1 MCWGHAAITHISSAT
16 ILSSSLPPT
25 VHTQYKLPPPPS
37 PLSPPPRRALRPA
50 PALAPLGAACARHHP
65 RSPLEPRELSEPLK
79 QKSQGVSTTSG
90 PAFETTSAAAAAQ
103 PGNARLGQLGPGAG
117 LSIAVA
123 AEPAAQVLRQPGI
136 RLAAFPGRPVLEP
149 WGPPSPC
156 LPRCPG
162 PGTADLCYRRR
173 PLHAPLPA
181 SADRDPG

>member
-1 MCWGHAAITHISSAT
+1 MWAYGFFTTISWGSMVQAAAAAVAAVAATTPSLASSTSA
-16 ILSSSLPPT
+16 
-25 VHTQYKLPPPPS
+25 
-37 PLSPPPRRALRPA
+37 RAL
-50 PALAPLGAACARHHP
+50 GAVCARHRP
-65 RSPLEPRELSEPLK
+65 RSPLEPRELSESLE
-79 QKSQGVSTTSG
+79 QGVSAASG

-103 PGNARLGQLGPGAG
+103 PGNARLGQLRPGAG

-123 AEPAAQVLRQPGI
+123 AEPSAQVLWQPGI